1 MEDGVMDTSVQERP
15 ATAIPDAATLVARA
29 EAMIPVL
36 RERAAKG
43 EADRKIPDETIADF
57 KKAGFFDILKP
68 KRWGGFEMEP
78 NVFFKVQIA
87 IAEGCMSSAWVLGVI
102 GVHPLQMGLFPFQAQ
117 EDVWSK
123 DPSTLISSSYQP
135 VGKVEKADGGF
146 YLSGQWSFSSGSQHC
161 DWVFLGALIFPEDGK
176 GPPEYRTFLLPR
188 SDYQIIDTWHT
199 YGLKATGSHDIKV
212 ERAFVPEHRTHKAM
226 DGFLC
231 RNPGQEVNTGD
242 LFKLP
247 WAAIFTRAVST
258 ASIGAAQ
265 GALKDFLEIA
275 KSRVSTNTGMA
286 TKADPFAL
294 SAAANTAAELE
305 GMKNTLFKV
314 FDDMMEVVRQG
325 KDVAADQRVFYK
337 YQASRVA
344 RRCADLVDELLL
356 LSGARG
362 VFNENPMVRPWLD
375 LKTGRNH
382 IANNSNLAGLTLG
395 GSFLG
400 APVMDTFL

>member
-1 MEDGVMDTSVQERP
+1 MTSVQQLQ
-15 ATAIPDAATLVARA
+15 AGNADSDSAIPTRGELVARA
-29 EAMIPVL
+29 RAMIPAL
-36 RERAAKG
+36 KARAAAA
-43 EADRKIPDETIADF
+43 EIARKVPEETIRDF
-57 KKAGFFDILKP
+57 QEAGFFDILKP

-78 NVFFKVQIA
+78 NAFFEVQMA
-87 IAEGCMSSAWVLGVI
+87 IGEGCMSSAWVLGVL
-102 GVHPLQMGLFPFQAQ
+102 GVHPLQLGLFDLKAQ

-123 DPSTLISSSYQP
+123 DVTTLVSSSYQP
-135 VGKVEKADGGF
+135 VGKVEKADGGYF
-146 YLSGQWSFSSGSQHC
+146 LSGQWSFSSGCQHC
-161 DWVFLGALIFPEDGK
+161 EWAFLGALIFPEAG

-188 SDYQIIDTWHT
+188 SDYQILDTWHT
-199 YGLKATGSHDIKV
+199 FGLKATGSHDVKV

-231 RNPGQEVNTGD
+231 RNPGQAVNTGD

-258 ASIGAAQ
+258 ASIGATTD
-265 GALKDFLEIA
+265 ALKSFLEIA
-275 KSRVSTNTGMA
+275 KSRVSTNTGIA
-286 TKADPFAL
+286 TKADPFVL

-305 GMKNTLFKV
+305 GMKVSLYKV
-314 FDDMMEVVRQG
+314 FDDMMEEVRQG
-325 KDVAADQRVFYK
+325 RDIAVDHRVFYK

-344 RRCADLVDELLL
+344 RRCADMVDEMLL

-362 VFNENPMVRPWLD
+362 IFMDNEIVRPWLD
-375 LKTGRNH
+375 LKAGRAH

>member
-1 MEDGVMDTSVQERP
+1 MTTSVQERP
-15 ATAIPDAATLVARA
+15 ATTTAPDAATLIARA
-29 EAMIPVL
+29 EAMIPTL
-36 RERAAKG
+36 RERAAAG
-43 EADRKIPDETIADF
+43 EAARKIPDATIADF
-57 KKAGFFDILKP
+57 KAAGFFDILKP
-68 KRWGGFEMEP
+68 KRWGGYEMEP

-87 IAEGCMSSAWVLGVI
+87 IAEGCMSSAWVLGVV
-102 GVHPLQMGLFPFQAQ
+102 GVHPLQMGLFPLKAQ

-123 DPSTLISSSYQP
+123 DASVLVSSSYQP

-146 YLSGQWSFSSGSQHC
+146 ILSGQWSFSSGSQHC

-176 GPPEYRTFLLPR
+176 GPPEYRTFLVPR

-212 ERAFVPEHRTHKAM
+212 DRAFVPEHRTHKAM
-226 DGFLC
+226 DGYLC
-231 RNPGQEVNTGD
+231 RNPGQEVNKGD

-275 KSRVSTNTGMA
+275 KGRVSTNTGMA
-286 TKADPFAL
+286 TKGDPFAL
-294 SAAANTAAELE
+294 SAAANTAAEIE
-305 GMKNTLFKV
+305 SMKTTLFSV
-314 FDDMMEVVRQG
+314 FDEMMEEVRQG
-325 KDVAADQRVFYK
+325 RDIAADKRVFYK

-356 LSGARG
+356 LSVAKG
-362 VFNENPMVRPWLD
+362 VFEDNAMVRPWLD
-375 LKTGRNH
+375 MKAGRNH

>member
-1 MEDGVMDTSVQERP
+1 MVTSVQERP
-15 ATAIPDAATLVARA
+15 VTAIVPDAATLIARA

-57 KKAGFFDILKP
+57 QKAGFFDILKP

-87 IAEGCMSSAWVLGVI
+87 IAEGCMSSAWVLGVV

-123 DPSTLISSSYQP
+123 DPTTLISSSYQP

-176 GPPEYRTFLLPR
+176 GPPEYRTFLVPR

-199 YGLKATGSHDIKV
+199 YGLKATGSHDIRV

-226 DGFLC
+226 DGYLC
-231 RNPGQEVNTGD
+231 RNPGQAVNTGD

-275 KSRVSTNTGMA
+275 KGRVSTNTGLA

-325 KDVAADQRVFYK
+325 NDVAADHRVFYK

-362 VFNENPMVRPWLD
+362 VFNDNPMVRPWLD

>member
-1 MEDGVMDTSVQERP
+1 MTTSVQERTA
-15 ATAIPDAATLVARA
+15 ATAAPDAATLIARA

-36 RERAAKG
+36 RERAAAG
-43 EADRKIPDETIADF
+43 EAARKIPDATIADF
-57 KKAGFFDILKP
+57 KAAGFFDILKP
-68 KRWGGFEMEP
+68 KRWGGYEMEP

-87 IAEGCMSSAWVLGVI
+87 IAEGCMSSAWVLGVV
-102 GVHPLQMGLFPFQAQ
+102 GVHPLQMGLFPLKAQ

-123 DPSTLISSSYQP
+123 DASVLVSSSYQP

-176 GPPEYRTFLLPR
+176 GPPEYRTFLVPK

-212 ERAFVPEHRTHKAM
+212 DRAFVPEHRTHKAM
-226 DGFLC
+226 DGYLC
-231 RNPGQEVNTGD
+231 RSPGQEVNKGD

-275 KSRVSTNTGMA
+275 KGRVSTNTGMA
-286 TKADPFAL
+286 TKGDPFAL
-294 SAAANTAAELE
+294 SAAANTAAEIE
-305 GMKNTLFKV
+305 GMKITLFKV
-314 FDDMMEVVRQG
+314 FDDMVEEVRQG
-325 KDVAADQRVFYK
+325 REIAADKRVFYK

-356 LSGARG
+356 LSGAKG
-362 VFNENPMVRPWLD
+362 VFEDNPMVRPWLD

>member
-1 MEDGVMDTSVQERP
+1 MTTSVQERP
-15 ATAIPDAATLVARA
+15 ATDIVPDAATLVARA

-87 IAEGCMSSAWVLGVI
+87 VAEGCMSSAWVLGVL
-102 GVHPLQMGLFPFQAQ
+102 GVHPLQMGLFPLKAQ

-123 DPSTLISSSYQP
+123 DASTLVSSSYQP

-161 DWVFLGALIFPEDGK
+161 DWGFLGALIFPEDGK

-199 YGLKATGSHDIKV
+199 YGLKATGSHDIRV
-212 ERAFVPEHRTHKAM
+212 DRAFVPEHRTHKAM
-226 DGFLC
+226 DGYLC

-286 TKADPFAL
+286 TKADPFVL

-305 GMKNTLFKV
+305 GMKTSLFKV

-325 KDVAADQRVFYK
+325 KDVAPDHRVFYK

>member
-1 MEDGVMDTSVQERP
+1 MDTSVQERP
-15 ATAIPDAATLVARA
+15 AMAIPDAATLVARA

-68 KRWGGFEMEP
+68 KRWGGFEMDP

-87 IAEGCMSSAWVLGVI
+87 VAEGCMSSAWVLGVV
-102 GVHPLQMGLFPFQAQ
+102 GVHPLQMGLFPLKAQ

-123 DPSTLISSSYQP
+123 DASTLISSSYQP

-212 ERAFVPEHRTHKAM
+212 DRAFVPEHRTHKAM

-286 TKADPFAL
+286 TKADPFVL

-305 GMKNTLFKV
+305 GMKTTLFKV

-325 KDVAADQRVFYK
+325 GDVAADHRVFYK

-362 VFNENPMVRPWLD
+362 VFTDNPMVRPWLD

-400 APVMDTFL
+400 APVFDTFL

>member
-1 MEDGVMDTSVQERP
+1 
-15 ATAIPDAATLVARA
+15 
-29 EAMIPVL
+29 
-36 RERAAKG
+36 
-43 EADRKIPDETIADF
+43 
-57 KKAGFFDILKP
+57 
-68 KRWGGFEMEP
+68 
-78 NVFFKVQIA
+78 
-87 IAEGCMSSAWVLGVI
+87 MSSAWVLGVV
-102 GVHPLQMGLFPFQAQ
+102 GVHPLQMGLFPLQAQ

-123 DPSTLISSSYQP
+123 DASTLISSSYQP

-161 DWVFLGALIFPEDGK
+161 DWVFLGSLIFPEDGK

-231 RNPGQEVNTGD
+231 RNPGQEVNKGD

-275 KSRVSTNTGMA
+275 KGRVSTNTGMA

-294 SAAANTAAELE
+294 SAAANTAAEIE
-305 GMKNTLFKV
+305 GMKTTLFKV

-325 KDVAADQRVFYK
+325 GDVAADHRVFYK

-362 VFNENPMVRPWLD
+362 VFEDNPMVRPWLD